1 MSPRRRPEPKA
12 VIADDDY
19 LFVKHTHDIELATLL
34 MSQLLVRE
42 GWYEYSA
49 AAVEYKL
56 ARPKQVY
63 LRIRGALPFSEAAA
77 LGWSFQVSEEDP
89 PKSGAFPAVVF
100 R

>member
-1 MSPRRRPEPKA
+1 MSPKRREPEP
-12 VIADDDY
+12 VIAEDDY
-19 LFVKHTHDIELATLL
+19 LFVKHTHDVELATLL

-56 ARPKQVY
+56 SRPKQVY
-63 LRIRGALPFSEAAA
+63 LRIRGALPHSEAAA
-77 LGWSFQVSEEDP
+77 LGWKWQVSEEDP
-89 PKSGAFPAVVF
+89 PLHGSFPAVVF